1 MRRVLSFL
9 ILIGLS
15 ANSYAQLSKNPN
27 KFLGNITTSNQI
39 RNDFLQY
46 WNQLT
51 PENETKWGSI
61 EGTRGKFNWTAVD
74 REYKFCKDNNI
85 PFKFHTLVWGSQYPK
100 WMDDLTKEEQLE
112 EITIWFDTL
121 ASRYPDLDYID
132 VVNEAITGHEPAP
145 FKDALGGDGVSGY
158 DWIVKSFQMAR
169 ERWPNAVLIYN
180 DYNTFK
186 WQINQFIDLLQKI
199 KAAGAP
205 IDAAGCQAH
214 DLNDMSGADFKKA
227 LERIHNETSLP
238 IYITEYDI
246 SKENDEE
253 QLKRYKEQFPIMWEA
268 DYVAGVTLWGYIYGK
283 TWSQAKYS
291 GLIKN
296 GVERPALEWL
306 REYMLT
312 DDAIDAKAPTNASNY
327 AILYASPAKI
337 EVGSTS
343 TIKAKA
349 KSDSCK
355 ITEMQ
360 LYLNDTLLTTADTSA
375 FSYQWESTIA
385 SDNLFTM
392 KVFGSVSNTTTL
404 LFEKNCTITVYE
416 PEIIEEP
423 IEDTTNT
430 GSTAIIDEI
439 ADDINGAYMVYS
451 IMGIYQGTYEIN
463 NGDTSILNGKMP
475 KGIYVIRKKENGKAR
490 RIVVY

>member
-158 DWIVKSFQMAR
+158 DWIVKSF
-169 ERWPNAVLIYN
+169 N
-180 DYNTFK
+180 
-186 WQINQFIDLLQKI
+186 
-199 KAAGAP
+199 
-205 IDAAGCQAH
+205 
-214 DLNDMSGADFKKA
+214 
-227 LERIHNETSLP
+227 SLT
-238 IYITEYDI
+238 YY
-246 SKENDEE
+246 
-253 QLKRYKEQFPIMWEA
+253 KR
-268 DYVAGVTLWGYIYGK
+268 
-283 TWSQAKYS
+283 
-291 GLIKN
+291 
-296 GVERPALEWL
+296 
-306 REYMLT
+306 
-312 DDAIDAKAPTNASNY
+312 
-327 AILYASPAKI
+327 
-337 EVGSTS
+337 
-343 TIKAKA
+343 
-349 KSDSCK
+349 
-355 ITEMQ
+355 
-360 LYLNDTLLTTADTSA
+360 
-375 FSYQWESTIA
+375 
-385 SDNLFTM
+385 
-392 KVFGSVSNTTTL
+392 
-404 LFEKNCTITVYE
+404 
-416 PEIIEEP
+416 
-423 IEDTTNT
+423 
-430 GSTAIIDEI
+430 
-439 ADDINGAYMVYS
+439 
-451 IMGIYQGTYEIN
+451 
-463 NGDTSILNGKMP
+463 
-475 KGIYVIRKKENGKAR
+475 
-490 RIVVY
+490 